1 MNPLPFILLA
11 ISLPLLLGGCGGDK
25 NEPVA
30 EVGPV
35 EEKVLEVKEEVNFIE
50 FKELEKRDDGLH
62 YKRGDKSPYS
72 GKAYDVS
79 LSGNKKEEGSFKNG
93 LKDGLWI
100 EWDNLQRKTSQVHYS
115 GGKLHGISVHWGP
128 VRRELSRENYE
139 EGKLVELPEK
149 AAGLV
154 NLSDLRMGLDGLRF
168 PSSNK
173 PFSGAVFSLHY
184 SNGEKYQQGT
194 LAEGKRDGVWLEWYE
209 NGVKNSELTYKSGKL
224 LSSLTW
230 KPNGEKSKNG
240 IINGNGIL
248 KNWHENGKL
257 MVEKKIVAGNELVI
271 RGWDS
276 DGKFLGSKFSN
287 YYKNLDIKTFGI
299 ESRIESKKEH
309 ILELENEIPK
319 DEAKKHFKKYY
330 LELSELE
337 KKLTQI
343 KTEISSI
350 KEIKEQWDKEA
361 EAE

>member
-1 MNPLPFILLA
+1 MNPLRLFLI
-11 ISLPLLLGGCGGDK
+11 IVTLPLLLGGCGK
-25 NEPVA
+25 EPVV
-30 EVGPV
+30 EVQPV

-128 VRRELSRENYE
+128 VSRELSRENYE

-173 PFSGAVFSLHY
+173 PYSGAVFSLHY
-184 SNGEKYQQGT
+184 SNGE
-194 LAEGKRDGVWLEWYE
+194 
-209 NGVKNSELTYKSGKL
+209 
-224 LSSLTW
+224 
-230 KPNGEKSKNG
+230 
-240 IINGNGIL
+240 
-248 KNWHENGKL
+248 
-257 MVEKKIVAGNELVI
+257 
-271 RGWDS
+271 
-276 DGKFLGSKFSN
+276 
-287 YYKNLDIKTFGI
+287 
-299 ESRIESKKEH
+299 
-309 ILELENEIPK
+309 
-319 DEAKKHFKKYY
+319 
-330 LELSELE
+330 
-337 KKLTQI
+337 
-343 KTEISSI
+343 
-350 KEIKEQWDKEA
+350 
-361 EAE
+361 